1 MSQCDLSQN
10 LLKKGCKARY
20 IENPSSIS
28 SILKNKP
35 LSSKGSMS
43 AQYDVIQIQPQ
54 KISLSLRPGMAF
66 VCKCGWIQDFSNVLC
81 VHLIECHCWKK
92 LIMYVFL
99 NLLRPTDL
107 I

>member
-10 LLKKGCKARY
+10 LLKRGCKARY
-20 IENPSSIS
+20 IENPRSVS

-43 AQYDVIQIQPQ
+43 SGYDVIQIQPQ

-66 VCKCGWIQDFSNVLC
+66 MCNYGFVTEL
-81 VHLIECHCWKK
+81 
-92 LIMYVFL
+92 
-99 NLLRPTDL
+99 
-107 I
+107 